1 MNWNEEKIKNNNNIK
16 VLTRTIFDILFKN
29 TTCLKESEHSFPSEN
44 PSRWEVEGLGV
55 CVNDLWFRRKH
66 MSLFGLTNLQSYP
79 HQCDILLGRSRMC
92 CFCYQLLF
100 VIREWW
106 WYSSLWASSPEHS
119 GGGVGKGRGARND
132 ISGIWI
138 SASKS
143 WWELL
148 IGEDDISNDFII
160 LGMCFSIFVYIC
172 ARFHFTLIGRN
183 LTAQSTGSHR
193 GTGRGI
199 KIPETYMYLQDLL
212 PFPAPPPERPG
223 EFARRLVVLRSRLC
237 NNWIVAKTNHCRM
250 WSTKGEWQQNYQ
262 V

>member
-1 MNWNEEKIKNNNNIK
+1 
-16 VLTRTIFDILFKN
+16 
-29 TTCLKESEHSFPSEN
+29 
-44 PSRWEVEGLGV
+44 
-55 CVNDLWFRRKH
+55 

-79 HQCDILLGRSRMC
+79 HQCDILLGRSRMY

-100 VIREWW
+100 VIWEWR

-119 GGGVGKGRGARND
+119 GGRVGKGRGARND

-148 IGEDDISNDFII
+148 IGEDDISNEVII

-193 GTGRGI
+193 GTVRGI
-199 KIPETYMYLQDLL
+199 QIPETYSHVVARS
-212 PFPAPPPERPG
+212 PSFSRPA
-223 EFARRLVVLRSRLC
+223 ARAPRRSC
-237 NNWIVAKTNHCRM
+237 SQAGGTQIQIV
-250 WSTKGEWQQNYQ
+250 QQLDRSKDKSL
-262 V
+262 

>member
-1 MNWNEEKIKNNNNIK
+1 MNWNKGKIKNNNNIK

-29 TTCLKESEHSFPSEN
+29 ITCIKESEHSFPSEN
-44 PSRWEVEGLGV
+44 PIKMGGGGIGCLCKWPLVQE
-55 CVNDLWFRRKH
+55 KA

-79 HQCDILLGRSRMC
+79 HQCDILLGRSRMY

-100 VIREWW
+100 VIWEWR

-119 GGGVGKGRGARND
+119 GGRVGKGRGARND

-148 IGEDDISNDFII
+148 IGEDDISNEVII

-199 KIPETYMYLQDLL
+199 QIPETYM
-212 PFPAPPPERPG
+212 
-223 EFARRLVVLRSRLC
+223 
-237 NNWIVAKTNHCRM
+237 
-250 WSTKGEWQQNYQ
+250 
-262 V
+262 